1 MIEIVRIT
9 SFLLVPSTCALENIF
24 LYIYSPG
31 KNQGGIYVCVEFF
44 QSHVYEVNSFL
55 WRGPSFLQSSCLH
68 HCFTNHFDDPWLLIF
83 HFGFRLEKQKAL
95 RLWSSPKLRRVFW
108 TYGLITRIYL
118 AEMYSTS
125 DKVIFQP
132 PKAQFFKTNSID
144 FYLFSNGF
152 FSNPHPPKYYNFT
165 FA

>member
-1 MIEIVRIT
+1 MER
-9 SFLLVPSTCALENIF
+9 SFLPLEQLRTI
-24 LYIYSPG
+24 
-31 KNQGGIYVCVEFF
+31 V
-44 QSHVYEVNSFL
+44 
-55 WRGPSFLQSSCLH
+55 LQITLMA
-68 HCFTNHFDDPWLLIF
+68 PWLLIF

-95 RLWSSPKLRRVFW
+95 RLWSSPKLSRVFW

-144 FYLFSNGF
+144 FYLFSNGCIF
-152 FSNPHPPKYYNFT
+152 NPHSTEYYNFT
-165 FA
+165 FAWKAICKLALSKKCSGKKKLNLQIRTLKFPCYKKPKGLEYKW

>member
-1 MIEIVRIT
+1 MER
-9 SFLLVPSTCALENIF
+9 SFLPLEQLRTI
-24 LYIYSPG
+24 
-31 KNQGGIYVCVEFF
+31 V
-44 QSHVYEVNSFL
+44 
-55 WRGPSFLQSSCLH
+55 LQITLMA
-68 HCFTNHFDDPWLLIF
+68 PWLLIF

-95 RLWSSPKLRRVFW
+95 RLWSSPKLSRVFW

-144 FYLFSNGF
+144 FYLFSNGCIF
-152 FSNPHPPKYYNFT
+152 FSTLILLSTIISLLPERLFVNQHLVKNAQERKNLT
-165 FA
+165 CK